1 MPFCS
6 KRSWKTNCIPSTQL
20 LNNLENTLFVY
31 CRLLSNVADK
41 DHSVS
46 KLEYLDCQWTQDH

>member
-46 KLEYLDCQWTQDH
+46 KLEYLDCQ